1 MYPMNA
7 AQDALH
13 EALEDEAGMNPD
25 HPKWAISIT
34 KQVYDMIRDSIKVED
49 VPYLALSIFEK
60 NLDSVGRSVW
70 LGCIDELNDFAGD
83 ADLEDGHE

>member
-7 AQDALH
+7 AQENLH
-13 EALEDEAGMNPD
+13 EALEDEAGMTPDNPN
-25 HPKWAISIT
+25 WNISIT

-49 VPYLALSIFEK
+49 IPYLALSIFEK
-60 NLDSVGRSVW
+60 NHDSVGRSVW

-83 ADLEDGHE
+83 ADV